1 MNRSYF
7 LEHASDRFNELKFEL
22 RALNPEVFFFVE
34 EFVIDLV
41 CCNGDL
47 WIKILEEEHDH
58 TDSYFLEA
66 QLQQIADNQGASL
79 CFVDAL
85 DSLEQNLE
93 LVFQKVDYLKN
104 NKN

>member
-1 MNRSYF
+1 MDRSYL
-7 LEHASDRFNELKFEL
+7 LEHASDRFNELKYEL
-22 RALNPEVFFFVE
+22 NALNPETFFFIE

-41 CCNGDL
+41 CCNGEL
-47 WIKILEEEHDH
+47 WVKILDEEHDH

-66 QLQQIADNQGASL
+66 QLQQVADNQGALL

-85 DSLEQNLE
+85 DSIEQNLE
-93 LVFQKVDYLKN
+93 LILQKVDDLKN